1 MSTEMTLQLLESNV
15 KLKND
20 IILLTKVASSS
31 LSIASTLA
39 NNNNFLKDLIK
50 ELLKVSNIPEDLR
63 IRCNHIVNK

>member
-63 IRCNHIVNK
+63 IRCNNIVNK

>member
-39 NNNNFLKDLIK
+39 NNNNLLKNLIK

>member
-39 NNNNFLKDLIK
+39 NNNNLLKDLIK

-63 IRCNHIVNK
+63 IRCNNIVNK

>member
-1 MSTEMTLQLLESNV
+1 MSTEMSLQLLESNV

-63 IRCNHIVNK
+63 IRCNNIVNK

>member
-39 NNNNFLKDLIK
+39 NNNNLLKNLIK

-63 IRCNHIVNK
+63 IRCNNIVNK

>member
-1 MSTEMTLQLLESNV
+1 MSTEITLQLLESNV

>member
-1 MSTEMTLQLLESNV
+1 MSIEMTLQLLESNV

-20 IILLTKVASSS
+20 IISLTKVASSS

-39 NNNNFLKDLIK
+39 NNNNILKDLIK

-63 IRCNHIVNK
+63 IRCNNIVNK

>member
-1 MSTEMTLQLLESNV
+1 MSTKMTLQLLESNV

-63 IRCNHIVNK
+63 IRCNNIVNK

>member
-1 MSTEMTLQLLESNV
+1 MSTEITLQLLESNV

-63 IRCNHIVNK
+63 IRCNNIVNK

>member
-39 NNNNFLKDLIK
+39 NNNNLLKDLIK